1 MTRAIVRSLKQSLRS
16 SSGLH
21 ASAAERQLGKECAL
35 ALLDRSIHFGHGRLA
50 VIRLAI
56 AVEAGAV
63 VPTQHWAYCSRVA
76 QLCEDRGLQE
86 MFGAAA
92 LKAAPAACNPGY

>member
-1 MTRAIVRSLKQSLRS
+1 MSRAIVRSLKQSLRS
-16 SSGLH
+16 ANGLH
-21 ASAAERQLGKECAL
+21 ASAAEKQLGKECAL

-50 VIRLAI
+50 VIRLAM
-56 AVEAGAV
+56 AVDAGAV

-86 MFGAAA
+86 MLGEAA
-92 LKAAPAACNPGY
+92 LKAAPAAGDARY